1 MSKKKTAETIETSD
15 VEASNT
21 TEPTNNSKAKKPP
34 QLSLTFDSEDD
45 KKVFH
50 ELLNELKSNK
60 ELLELSGTKQGSLL
74 ASYLKSKSTHKNNQV
89 TSQSSVIDNQILEQT
104 EEWFT
109 KVSGKTPEERNSKQS
124 EVKAVLGFE
133 PNQPVLMTRKELY
146 EKAAKLAGKTI
157 DTVIIEGADTNAQ
170 TLITT
175 YRKPASET
183 NGGGQGRAGS
193 KDAALA
199 KTLLEVLEMVENGS
213 YKPRNGTISLT
224 QVANR
229 SMTGYPTALNWA
241 KRNGLNKDISPEEAR
256 NWLKQNNILN

>member
-1 MSKKKTAETIETSD
+1 MSKKTTAETTD

-45 KKVFH
+45 KKVFQ
-50 ELLNELKSNK
+50 ELLNELKANK

-74 ASYLKSKSTHKNNQV
+74 ASYLKSKSHRTNNQIN
-89 TSQSSVIDNQILEQT
+89 SQSTLLDNQTLEKS

-109 KVSGKTPEERNSKQS
+109 KVSGKTPEERNNKQA

-133 PNQPVLMTRKELY
+133 PNQPVLMTRKQLY
-146 EKAAKLAGKTI
+146 EKAAELAGKTI

-224 QVANR
+224 QIANR

-241 KRNGLNKDISPEEAR
+241 KRSGLNKDISPEEAT
-256 NWLKQNNILN
+256 NWLKQNGLLN

>member
-1 MSKKKTAETIETSD
+1 MSKNKTTETIETAD

-21 TEPTNNSKAKKPP
+21 TEPVNNSKAKKPP
-34 QLSLTFDSEDD
+34 QFSLTFDSEED
-45 KKVFH
+45 KKVFQ
-50 ELLNELKSNK
+50 ELLNELKANK
-60 ELLELSGTKQGSLL
+60 ELLELTGTKQGSLL
-74 ASYLKSKSTHKNNQV
+74 ASYLKSKTNRKNNQ
-89 TSQSSVIDNQILEQT
+89 TNSQSSLVDNQTLDKS

-109 KVSGKTPEERNSKQS
+109 KVSGKTPEERSTKQA

-146 EKAAKLAGKTI
+146 EKAAELAGKTI
-157 DTVIIEGADTNAQ
+157 DNVIIEGADTNAQ

-193 KDAALA
+193 KDTVLA
-199 KTLLEVLEMVENGS
+199 KTLLEVLQMVETGS

-224 QVANR
+224 QIANR

-241 KRNGLNKDISPEEAR
+241 KRNGLTKDISLDEAK
-256 NWLKQNNILN
+256 NWLTQNGLLN